1 MTNGW
6 SPNNTS
12 KIILKKFKKIKTMS
26 RTKEEIDRQINGL
39 EQEKRIVPEKSLF
52 GTNNHLIIDY
62 QIKVLKGEVY
72 VEPRP
77 IQECKIE
84 IE

>member
-1 MTNGW
+1 
-6 SPNNTS
+6 
-12 KIILKKFKKIKTMS
+12 MS